1 MAFAVVNGK
10 SVSGWSAIRDFY
22 ARAYQYMPVFKI
34 QPQKVTVAD
43 NCLILEMTCE
53 GTMAAAATKP
63 LEDEQSSSA
72 TPATVRMVGV
82 TLLWWRWE
90 GEGDGNGG
98 SLDSSL
104 LGWKIIEE
112 RVYVMRS

>member
-1 MAFAVVNGK
+1 
-10 SVSGWSAIRDFY
+10 
-22 ARAYQYMPVFKI
+22 MPVFKI
-34 QPQKVTVAD
+34 QPREVTVAG

-53 GTMAAAATKP
+53 GTMAAPPA
-63 LEDEQSSSA
+63 ESSGNEQLSSA

-90 GEGDGNGG
+90 GGFSEGNSDSG
-98 SLDSSL
+98 SSDSSL

-112 RVYVMRS
+112 RAYVTRS